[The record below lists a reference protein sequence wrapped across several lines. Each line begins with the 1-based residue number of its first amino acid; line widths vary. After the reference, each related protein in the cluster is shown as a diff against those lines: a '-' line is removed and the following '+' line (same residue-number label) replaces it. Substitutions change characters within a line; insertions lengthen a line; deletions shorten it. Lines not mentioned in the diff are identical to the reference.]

1 MRALTGLFGANA
13 ASDFLPYLTDP
24 DPDLAR
30 AGSGRDPL
38 GLQPVWSG
46 FGRKLVPYIASPVRK
61 VSGIKAVLLIH
72 WLSNTGPI
80 RKLLPGAREERG
92 FFRLMEGLIEYW
104 LHSTRKDECFGSRS
118 LVAANEKFSVTVD
131 TGKTVANGLHQYYR
145 GTCRRAGLLEDDWN
159 VQVDLR
165 QSFVRLWSDAATQA
179 LAATIRTCLRGQPL
193 VPARVLLDEAI
204 SGSLRQVFD
213 SQDLDG
219 ILRRTL
225 FGGDIYRDLAC
236 RYSLLRARDKAVA
249 FGENHVELAY
259 PRLDEELGWMRRCEP
274 YLVMLQDVF
283 DLMRADGASSV
294 SSFATK
300 LVPYASAIRERAREF
315 SALDGQLDSNRL
327 RQLQTLA
334 SSLTASQGDSDVECL
349 SRFVKQLVQHH
360 EASMDERGRDPFV
373 LLEGENLVQSAPG
386 ERDAEDAQR
395 RLREGYPWMNDY
407 YLGAAADLYEQLY
420 GEAT

>member
-1 MRALTGLFGANA
+1 VFTLTDRTATGG
-13 ASDFLPYLTDP
+13 ASDFLPYLTDA

-72 WLSNTGPI
+72 WLSSTGPI

-104 LHSTRKDECFGSRS
+104 LYSTRKDECFGSRS

-159 VQVDLR
+159 VQTDLR
-165 QSFVRLWSDAATQA
+165 PCFERLWSSAATQA
-179 LAATIRTCLRGQPL
+179 LASTIRTCLRGQSL
-193 VPARVLLDEAI
+193 FPARILADETI
-204 SGSLRQVFD
+204 SEALRQVFD

-225 FGGDIYRDLAC
+225 FGGDIYRELAR
-236 RYSLLRARDKAVA
+236 RYSLLRARDKAAA
-249 FGENHVELAY
+249 FGENHVELTC
-259 PRLDEELGWMRRCEP
+259 PRLDEELDWMRNCEP
-274 YLVMLQDVF
+274 FLVMLQDVF
-283 DLMRADGASSV
+283 DLMRADCASSV
-294 SSFATK
+294 SSFVTK
-300 LVPYASAIRERAREF
+300 LAPYASAIRERAREF

-334 SSLTASQGDSDVECL
+334 SSMTASQGDGDVECL
-349 SRFVKQLVQHH
+349 SRFAKQLVQHH
-360 EASMDERGRDPFV
+360 EASMDERGRDPFI

>member
-1 MRALTGLFGANA
+1 MRALTGLLGASA
-13 ASDFLPYLTDP
+13 ASDFLPYLTDA

-72 WLSNTGPI
+72 WLSNTAPI

-104 LHSTRKDECFGSRS
+104 LYSTRKDECFGSRS
-118 LVAANEKFSVTVD
+118 LVAAREKFSVTVD
-131 TGKTVANGLHQYYR
+131 TGKTVANGLQQYYW

-165 QSFVRLWSDAATQA
+165 QSFVRLWSDATTQA
-179 LAATIRTCLRGQPL
+179 LAATIRMCLRGQPL
-193 VPARVLLDEAI
+193 VPARVLLDEAV

-213 SQDLDG
+213 SPDVNAV
-219 ILRRTL
+219 LRHAL
-225 FGGDIYRDLAC
+225 FGGDVYRDLAR
-236 RYSLLRARDKAVA
+236 RYSLLRARDRAVA
-249 FGENHVELAY
+249 FGENLVELAC

-274 YLVMLQDVF
+274 FLVMLQDVF
-283 DLMRADGASSV
+283 DLMRADCASSV

-300 LVPYASAIRERAREF
+300 LVPHASAIRERAREF

-334 SSLTASQGDSDVECL
+334 SSLTASQGDSEVECL
-349 SRFVKQLVQHH
+349 SRFAKQLVQHH